1 MFLITFANMHFIIKI
16 LCDRYLFSQVKYA
29 DLKNM
34 PVVKKI
40 CLMYCLH
47 CVNLGL
53 LPNFLTPSLTVQLQI
68 EEISRRLRTGDLGIP
83 PNPEERFGS

>member
-1 MFLITFANMHFIIKI
+1 MHFIIKI
-16 LCDRYLFSQVKYA
+16 LCDRSLFSQVKYA
-29 DLKNM
+29 DLKKYACC
-34 PVVKKI
+34 KKKL

>member
-1 MFLITFANMHFIIKI
+1 
-16 LCDRYLFSQVKYA
+16 
-29 DLKNM
+29 
-34 PVVKKI
+34 
-40 CLMYCLH
+40 MYCLH